1 MGYSYG
7 LRRSYENPSYAI
19 ILSWAILVIA
29 PLALAWNQLDS
40 IAERSIYETIADFNN
55 KFQTKDSIS
64 FTFIV
69 AFLSTILT
77 LIIGLPLAWNLGRYN
92 WPYHNILR
100 SIFTVPF
107 VMPVDSS
114 SYGILSTS
122 RLD

>member
-1 MGYSYG
+1 MKI
-7 LRRSYENPSYAI
+7 RHII
-19 ILSWAILVIA
+19 ILSWIILVIA

-69 AFLSTILT
+69 AFLSTIFT

-100 SIFTVPF
+100 
-107 VMPVDSS
+107 
-114 SYGILSTS
+114 LS
-122 RLD
+122 LIHI